1 MEWYEIRRKAFYQL
15 QAMTSRTWW
24 TWVWV
29 NSRRWWWTGRPGMLR
44 FTGSQRVGHDWAT
57 ELNWTELNWTP
68 MKCKQFSR
76 HRTFPLTPEL
86 SFLPLL
92 NQSLHPPTPQRQLL
106 SWFLSLETSFDCCR
120 TLYPESDSGCS
131 LRQASFTHK
140 MCLSYPCVII
150 CLSGLFLS
158 WVIFHYTDRSQLV

>member
-1 MEWYEIRRKAFYQL
+1 MAGWHHWLNGRESEWTLGVGDGQGGLACCDSWGRKEL
-15 QAMTSRTWW
+15 DT
-24 TWVWV
+24 
-29 NSRRWWWTGRPGMLR
+29 
-44 FTGSQRVGHDWAT
+44 T
-57 ELNWTELNWTP
+57 ERLNWTELNWTP